1 MNIAIVGMGYV
12 GTAMN
17 KLFRQ
22 AVIYDEPKGIGSRE
36 EVNACDIAFIC
47 VPTPQGETGA
57 CNTSIVEDVLTW
69 LDTDVIVIRST
80 VPAGFT
86 EKMKAKTGKHIV
98 FQPEYLGETTDHP
111 YSDLSRRTWITLG
124 GDREDT
130 AKVVRLYQTVYTADV
145 KINIVDSRTAEFAKY
160 MENCFLA
167 AKVIFCNEFYDMAQ
181 KLGID
186 YTTLRE
192 TVLLDERIG
201 RSHTFVYPDNRGYGG
216 KCFPKD
222 VAAVIAQA
230 EELGV
235 DATFMKA
242 VQEKNEQYR

>member
-1 MNIAIVGMGYV
+1 MKAAIVGLGYV

-17 KLFRQ
+17 KLFTQ
-22 AVIYDEPKGIGSRE
+22 AVIYDEPKGIGSRG

-47 VPTPQGETGA
+47 VPTPKGESGA
-57 CNTSIVEDVLTW
+57 CDTSIVEDVLPW

-98 FQPEYLGETTDHP
+98 FQPEYLGETANHP
-111 YSDLSRRTWITLG
+111 YADLSKRTWITLG
-124 GDREDT
+124 GDPEDA
-130 AKVVRLYQTVYTADV
+130 AKVVQLYRTVYSFDIT
-145 KINIVDSRTAEFAKY
+145 INIVDSRTAELAKY

-167 AKVIFCNEFYDMAQ
+167 AKVTFCNEFYDIAQ
-181 KLGID
+181 KLGVD
-186 YTTLRE
+186 YSQLRE

-201 RSHTFVYPDNRGYGG
+201 SSHTIVYPDNRGYGG

-222 VAAVIAQA
+222 VAALIAQA